1 MKKVLLLLFTA
12 AICSGIASAQENNP
26 KFSGLMFGDYFYNID
41 SRDTTK
47 QDLNG
52 FQFRRIY
59 ITTDYAISNNFDTR
73 FRMEADQSGGS
84 LTAGGKV
91 GVMVKDVW
99 LRWKNI
105 FQGSDFIFGLS
116 PTPAFDVSEAAW
128 GYRSLEKTIM
138 DFNGVVSSRDLGV
151 DLKGKFNEEGTMKY
165 WVKIGNN
172 SGNAPEVNKYK
183 RFYGLLQ
190 FIPVKNFQFTV
201 YGDYASN
208 PQVLDIT
215 TNEMKAHGTVTGAV
229 MLNVMDKDKYSVGV
243 ESFYRS
249 QQNNYYNASS
259 NSLESQSGYGV
270 SVWAWVGLTDVVRI
284 VGRFDTVDPNTDAD
298 KDARNLIIGAL
309 DFRVDKNVS
318 IMPNV
323 EALTYQSD
331 GANDLTGR
339 VTLFYQF

>member
-1 MKKVLLLLFTA
+1 MKKVLYFLFA
-12 AICSGIASAQENNP
+12 AVIFSGIASAQDNNP

-41 SRDTTK
+41 SHDTTK
-47 QDLNG
+47 KDLNG

-59 ITTDYAISNNFDTR
+59 ITTDYAISEKFDTR
-73 FRMEADQSGGS
+73 FRLEADQGSGS
-84 LTAGGKV
+84 LTAGGKI
-91 GVMVKDVW
+91 GVMVKDAW
-99 LRWKNI
+99 FKWKNI
-105 FQGSDFIFGLS
+105 FQGSDFVFGLS

-138 DFNGVVSSRDLGV
+138 DFNGVVSSRDLGI
-151 DLKGKFNEEGTMKY
+151 DLKGKFNEQGTMKY

-172 SGNAPEVNKYK
+172 SGNSPEVNKYK
-183 RFYGLLQ
+183 RYYGLLQ
-190 FIPVKNFQFTV
+190 FIPIKNFQFTV

-208 PQVLDIT
+208 PQIRDLN
-215 TNEMKAHGTVTGAV
+215 NELKDHGTFTGAV
-229 MLNVMDKDKYSVGV
+229 MLNVKEKDKYSVGV

-249 QQNNYYNASS
+249 QANNYYNASS
-259 NSLESQSGYGV
+259 NTLESQTGYGV
-270 SVWAWVGLTDVVRI
+270 SVFAWVGLTDMIRI
-284 VGRFDTVDPNTDAD
+284 VGRFDTVDPNTDVD
-298 KDARNLIIGAL
+298 KDGRNLIIGAL

-331 GANDLTGR
+331 LANDVTGR